1 MIIFL
6 IILVVGGILSFVSAE
21 MLVSDTGVEYDSELI
36 EQFLVSKWVHVTI
49 DVKDFSNITISKED
63 SVAVQT
69 TKDSQRWDIYRNTSQ
84 SVLSILSENEFQL
97 KRKSEWG
104 RSFSG
109 NITKEGFEK
118 LLKDDRVKKI
128 YAEKEI
134 HISLNESVSLI
145 NADDAWSSGYDGTG
159 QTVCVIDTGIN
170 YSHSDLGGCLG
181 GGCKV
186 RGGYDYVNGDSNPMD
201 DNGHGT
207 HVTGIIVSQNT
218 TYKGIAYGAN
228 VVALKAGDD
237 EGYFSEQDI
246 KDALSWCYNN
256 RNTYNISIVS
266 MSFGGPN
273 GWGQCGEDFADAEIN
288 DLYNAGISLVAASG
302 NDGNENEISYPA
314 CNYQTIS
321 VGMTYDENIYAVKA

>member
-159 QTVCVIDTGIN
+159 QT
-170 YSHSDLGGCLG
+170 
-181 GGCKV
+181 
-186 RGGYDYVNGDSNPMD
+186 
-201 DNGHGT
+201 
-207 HVTGIIVSQNT
+207 
-218 TYKGIAYGAN
+218 
-228 VVALKAGDD
+228 
-237 EGYFSEQDI
+237 
-246 KDALSWCYNN
+246 
-256 RNTYNISIVS
+256 
-266 MSFGGPN
+266 
-273 GWGQCGEDFADAEIN
+273 
-288 DLYNAGISLVAASG
+288 
-302 NDGNENEISYPA
+302 
-314 CNYQTIS
+314 
-321 VGMTYDENIYAVKA
+321 